1 MTPTA
6 ITNPP
11 SSPVA
16 IVTGASSGI
25 GKATAKHLAQAGYQV
40 VLAARRADMLD
51 ALAQEIQAAGGKALS
66 VPTDLADTQATSEL
80 LKRSMEAFGK
90 LDLIV
95 NNAGYSPIGALE
107 QLTPEQVRHTFEVN
121 LFSGLQLIAEVIPI
135 YREQGFGRIINIGS
149 LTSRF
154 PSPLAVAYAGTK
166 GGMEAAMDCLR
177 LEIATWNIQI
187 SIVIPG
193 FVDTPAFE
201 TAMASGEELRNDPT
215 NIYQKLMFDLEGFAN
230 EQLKNAA
237 SSEQVAEAVLKAAR
251 AKRPRAYYYVP
262 FSSTVIQGM
271 MRLLPSRLIDWMLC
285 KLYKVPKGKH

>member
-1 MTPTA
+1 MTLPATSDA
-6 ITNPP
+6 T
-11 SSPVA
+11 SSPVV

-25 GKATAKHLAQAGYQV
+25 GEATAKHLAQAGYQV
-40 VLAARRADMLD
+40 VLAARRADILD
-51 ALAQEIQAAGGKALS
+51 ALAQEIQTAGGKALA
-66 VPTDLADTQATSEL
+66 VPTDLADRQATHDL
-80 LKRSMEAFGK
+80 LQRSMDTFGK

-107 QLTPEQVRHTFEVN
+107 QLTTDQVRHTFEVN

-135 YREQGFGRIINIGS
+135 YREQGYGRIINMGS

-154 PSPLAVAYAGTK
+154 PAPLAVAYAGTK

-187 SIVIPG
+187 TTIIPG

-201 TAMASGEELRNDPT
+201 TAVASGTKLRNDPD
-215 NIYQKLMFDLEGFAN
+215 NIYQELMFDLERFAN

-237 SSEQVAEAVLKAAR
+237 TSEQVAEAVLKAAQ

-262 FSSTVIQGM
+262 FSSTIIQAV
-271 MRLLPSRLIDWMLC
+271 MRLLPSRLIDRMLC
-285 KLYKVPKGKH
+285 KLYKVPERKS